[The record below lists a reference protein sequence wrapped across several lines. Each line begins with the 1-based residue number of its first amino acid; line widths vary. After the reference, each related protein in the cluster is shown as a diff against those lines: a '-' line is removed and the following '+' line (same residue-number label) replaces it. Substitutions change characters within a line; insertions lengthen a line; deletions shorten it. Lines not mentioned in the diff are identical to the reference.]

1 MSKDK
6 LTIEEKF
13 EEAAITEI
21 LNKNLNHLQELEIEK
36 SREII
41 KPSIGPTIKYVQ
53 SIRNGTFSSKLIHQ
67 SGEFPISKKPM
78 PKDDHSICMITGL

>member
-1 MSKDK
+1 MAKDR
-6 LTIEEKF
+6 LTIDEKF

-53 SIRNGTFSSKLIHQ
+53 SVRDGTFSSKIVL
-67 SGEFPISKKPM
+67 
-78 PKDDHSICMITGL
+78 